1 MDFALL
7 EEYSLAKKEN
17 LNGFMRNKLDTECLR
32 LRNESKQM
40 QKFLSILTDISKTQ
54 TNMYTSTWIPYSKIK
69 SLTSKHKKLKVNQLL
84 SKAIENKWLIQHFN
98 KYKFAK
104 SIGFNSVL
112 KEKKKLNVETRV
124 YVDYFK

>member
-40 QKFLSILTDISKTQ
+40 QKFLSILTDISKT
-54 TNMYTSTWIPYSKIK
+54 
-69 SLTSKHKKLKVNQLL
+69 
-84 SKAIENKWLIQHFN
+84 
-98 KYKFAK
+98 
-104 SIGFNSVL
+104 
-112 KEKKKLNVETRV
+112 
-124 YVDYFK
+124 

>member
-69 SLTSKHKKLKVNQLL
+69 SLTSKHKKLKVN
-84 SKAIENKWLIQHFN
+84 
-98 KYKFAK
+98 
-104 SIGFNSVL
+104 
-112 KEKKKLNVETRV
+112 
-124 YVDYFK
+124 

>member
-1 MDFALL
+1 
-7 EEYSLAKKEN
+7 
-17 LNGFMRNKLDTECLR
+17 
-32 LRNESKQM
+32 
-40 QKFLSILTDISKTQ
+40 
-54 TNMYTSTWIPYSKIK
+54 MYTTTWIPYSKIK